1 MSSRREREIQK
12 RLDLLERDP
21 KEAKLQD
28 ATETINKFFDTYP
41 DGARWITRTHTSGR
55 EHFAAPN
62 LFGGR
67 RHLYG
72 YISANEGVHSAMDR
86 RGPNSLIQGPLSQVG
101 YVAVYHLEQWLDNL
115 SRETKLPLVGNI
127 GVFNMVH
134 DSQELEAPILL
145 LPLASYLLEH
155 ACTTIIVDYFRKFN
169 IPRGKAGYSVFTKT
183 PEGAVQ
189 GIPLNVEFEVD
200 QEVGINLGET
210 SKYDGH
216 RRSMISS
223 MEPMARNKRERRKLL
238 ENIDIVMSIRE
249 KELKRD
255 LKSYAAAENDNQPRP
270 PSNRRL
276 LTAADVLSMHL
287 PEEVQPKA
295 RHVV

>member
-1 MSSRREREIQK
+1 MSRREREILT

-28 ATETINKFFDTYP
+28 AEETINKFFDTYP
-41 DGARWITRTHTSGR
+41 DGARWIQRTHQAGR
-55 EHFAAPN
+55 DVFHAPN

-72 YISANEGVHSAMDR
+72 YISANYGVHSAMDR

-101 YVAVYHLEQWLDNL
+101 FIAVYHLEQWLDNL

-127 GVFNMVH
+127 GCFNMVH

-155 ACTTIIVDYFRKFN
+155 ACTTVIVDYFRKFN
-169 IPRGKAGYSVFTKT
+169 IERGKAGFNVFTVT
-183 PEGAVQ
+183 PDKAIQ

-200 QEVGINLGET
+200 QEIGLNLGET
-210 SKYDGH
+210 TKYDGH
-216 RRSMISS
+216 RRAMISS
-223 MEPMARNKRERRKLL
+223 LEPMARNKRERRRLL
-238 ENIDIVMSIRE
+238 ENIDIIMTIRE
-249 KELKRD
+249 RELKED
-255 LKSYAAAENDNQPRP
+255 LKSYEQSEARNKPRT
-270 PSNRRL
+270 PSNRRF
-276 LTAADVLSMHL
+276 LTAKDVLRMHL
-287 PEEVQPKA
+287 PEEVKPKA
-295 RHVV
+295 KHVL

>member
-1 MSSRREREIQK
+1 MSSRRQREIQR
-12 RLDLLERDP
+12 RLELLERDP

-28 ATETINKFFDTYP
+28 AEETINKFFDTYP
-41 DGARWITRTHTSGR
+41 DGARWIQRTHKSGR
-55 EHFAAPN
+55 EAFSAPN

-72 YISANEGVHSAMDR
+72 YISANQGVHSAMDR

-101 YVAVYHLEQWLDNL
+101 YVAVYHFEQWLDIL
-115 SRETKLPLVGNI
+115 SRETGLPLVGNI
-127 GVFNMVH
+127 GCFNMVH
-134 DSQELEAPILL
+134 DSQEVEAPILL

-155 ACTTIIVDYFRKFN
+155 ACTTVIVDYFRKFN
-169 IPRGKAGYSVFTKT
+169 IPNGKLGYSVFTRT
-183 PEGAVQ
+183 PDDAVQ

-200 QEVGINLGET
+200 QEVGPNLGET

-223 MEPMARNKRERRKLL
+223 LEPMARTKRERRQLL
-238 ENIDIVMSIRE
+238 ENINIIMSIRE
-249 KELKRD
+249 RELKAD
-255 LKSYAAAENDNQPRP
+255 LKSYAKADEKQNPRP

-276 LTAADVLSMHL
+276 LTAEDVMQMHL
-287 PEEVQPKA
+287 PEEVKPRAKHLA
-295 RHVV
+295 